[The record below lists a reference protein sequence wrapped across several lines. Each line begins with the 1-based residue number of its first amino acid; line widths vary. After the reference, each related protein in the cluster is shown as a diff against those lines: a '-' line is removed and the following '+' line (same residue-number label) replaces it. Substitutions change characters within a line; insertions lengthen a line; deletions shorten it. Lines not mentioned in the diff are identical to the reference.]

1 MSAIRTFVLGSLIG
15 VAAFVAT
22 TASAASLT
30 PVNSGFSASGPTNLT
45 GPGGVGGPCT
55 STFYGSI
62 DAFGNGTINGPA
74 STFVGSS
81 LICSVIKGQNTW
93 QLVPTSPTTGELRNV
108 RVVAL
113 GLIACQG
120 TVRGTL
126 VGGVFTFD
134 TVLPGNCRVSGTL
147 STWPTVGIVWP

>member
-1 MSAIRTFVLGSLIG
+1 MSAIRTFAWVSLIAVG
-15 VAAFVAT
+15 AFAASA
-22 TASAASLT
+22 ASAASLT
-30 PVNSGFSASGPTNLT
+30 PVNSGFNASGPTNLT

-62 DAFGNGTINGPA
+62 DAFGNGTIYGAA

-81 LICSVIKGQNTW
+81 LICSVIKGQNNW

-134 TVLPGNCRVSGTL
+134 TILPGNCRVSGTL
-147 STWPTVGIVWP
+147 TTSPTVGIAWP

>member
-1 MSAIRTFVLGSLIG
+1 MAAIRTFAWVSLI
-15 VAAFVAT
+15 AAGAFAASA
-22 TASAASLT
+22 ASAASLT

-81 LICSVIKGQNTW
+81 LIGSVINGQNTGQW
-93 QLVPTSPTTGELRNV
+93 VPTSPTTGELRNV

-134 TVLPGNCRVSGTL
+134 TILPGNCRVSGTL
-147 STWPTVGIVWP
+147 TTSPTVGIVWP

>member
-1 MSAIRTFVLGSLIG
+1 MSAIRTFVMGSLIAVG
-15 VAAFVAT
+15 AFAASA
-22 TASAASLT
+22 ASAASLT

-45 GPGGVGGPCT
+45 GPGGIGGPCT
-55 STFYGSI
+55 STFHGSI

-81 LICSVIKGQNTW
+81 LICNIIKGQNTW

-120 TVRGTL
+120 TVPGTL
-126 VGGVFTFD
+126 IGGVFTFD

-147 STWPTVGIVWP
+147 TTSPTVGFAWP